1 MMKTMGKRLLALSKV
16 YRLIEPGPV
25 VLVTTARGG
34 RANVMTMSWHTMM
47 DFEPPLIGCVI
58 SARNHTFDL
67 LMRSRECVINIPTAD
82 LANEVVGCGNT
93 SGRSVDKFARFGLTT
108 EPAKCVRA
116 PLICECYANLECTLV
131 DTRLVDRYNFFILE
145 VLKAHIDRSVTQ
157 AKTIHHQGRG
167 QFMIAGRTIKLPP
180 RMK

>member
-1 MMKTMGKRLLALSKV
+1 MKAVKKRSLALSKA

-82 LANEVVGCGNT
+82 LAKEVVGCGNT
-93 SGRSVDKFARFGLTT
+93 SGRSIDKFERFGLTT
-108 EPAKCVRA
+108 DPAKCVRA
-116 PLICECYANLECTLV
+116 PLIRDCYANLECKLV
-131 DTRLVDRYNFFILE
+131 DTRLVGQCNFFILE
-145 VLKAHIDRSVTQ
+145 VLKAHIDRAVTQ
-157 AKTIHHQGRG
+157 PKTIHHQGMG
-167 QFMIAGRTIKLPP
+167 QFMIAGRTIKLPS